1 MKKIKTVLL
10 SLWAMLLPFA
20 AQAQVTLTNPLGEND
35 VRVIIGTVIK
45 GALSVSG
52 TLALL
57 MFVYGGI
64 LWLTDMGKGDGV
76 KKGKDILVW
85 STLGIILIAGAYVIT
100 TAIFN
105 AVLTGSVDGAVS
117 GV

>member
-1 MKKIKTVLL
+1 MKKTKTVFATIITLII
-10 SLWAMLLPFA
+10 PFIA
-20 AQAQVTLTNPLGEND
+20 LAQDAVEIINPLGISD
-35 VRVIIGTVIK
+35 VRLIIARVIQ

-57 MFVYGGI
+57 MLVYGGI
-64 LWLTDMGKGDGV
+64 LWLTDMGTGKQIQ
-76 KKGKDILVW
+76 KGKDILIW
-85 STLGIILIAGAYVIT
+85 STLGIILIASAYVVT

-105 AVLTGSVDGAVS
+105 AIGTGSVT

>member
-1 MKKIKTVLL
+1 MPYI
-10 SLWAMLLPFA
+10 

-35 VRVIIGTVIK
+35 VRVIIGTVIS
-45 GALSVSG
+45 GALSVAG

-64 LWLTDMGKGDGV
+64 LWLTDMGKGDQV

-85 STLGIILIAGAYVIT
+85 ATLGIILIAGAYVLT
-100 TAIFN
+100 DAIFS
-105 AVLTGSVDGAVS
+105 AVLTGSV
-117 GV
+117 

>member
-1 MKKIKTVLL
+1 MKRKKINSVFA
-10 SLWAMLLPFA
+10 SIIVFSIPFIA
-20 AQAQVTLTNPLGEND
+20 KAQDAIEIINPLGTSD
-35 VRVIIGTVIK
+35 VRLIIGRVIQ

-64 LWLTDMGKGDGV
+64 LWLTDMGTGKHV
-76 KKGKDILVW
+76 QKGKDIFLW
-85 STLGIILIAGAYVIT
+85 STLGIIVIASAYVVV

-105 AVLTGSVDGAVS
+105 AIGTGDVTG
-117 GV
+117 

>member
-1 MKKIKTVLL
+1 MKKIKAIIASISVM
-10 SLWAMLLPFA
+10 ALPYVVH
-20 AQAQVTLTNPLGEND
+20 AQVSLTNPLGEND

-45 GALSVSG
+45 GALSVAG

-64 LWLTDMGKGDGV
+64 LWLTDMGKGDQV

-85 STLGIILIAGAYVIT
+85 ATLGIILIAGAYVLT

-105 AVLTGSVDGAVS
+105 AILMGSVEG
-117 GV
+117 

>member
-1 MKKIKTVLL
+1 MGALTVPYI
-10 SLWAMLLPFA
+10 AK
-20 AQAQVTLTNPLGEND
+20 AQVTLTNPLGSED
-35 VRVIIGTVIK
+35 VRVIVGTVIK

-64 LWLTDMGKGDGV
+64 LWLTDMGRGDHV

-85 STLGIILIAGAYVIT
+85 STLGIILIASAYVLT
-100 TAIFN
+100 DAIFN
-105 AVLTGSVDGAVS
+105 ALIYGSVS
-117 GV
+117 GS

>member
-1 MKKIKTVLL
+1 MKKIKAIIASAAVM
-10 SLWAMLLPFA
+10 ALPYV
-20 AQAQVTLTNPLGEND
+20 AQAQVTLTNPLGQND
-35 VRVIIGTVIK
+35 VRVIVGTVIK
-45 GALSVSG
+45 GALSVAG

-64 LWLTDMGKGDGV
+64 LWLTYMGKGDQV
-76 KKGKDILVW
+76 KKGKDVLVW
-85 STLGIILIAGAYVIT
+85 ATLGIILIASAYILT

-105 AVLTGSVDGAVS
+105 AILTGSVE